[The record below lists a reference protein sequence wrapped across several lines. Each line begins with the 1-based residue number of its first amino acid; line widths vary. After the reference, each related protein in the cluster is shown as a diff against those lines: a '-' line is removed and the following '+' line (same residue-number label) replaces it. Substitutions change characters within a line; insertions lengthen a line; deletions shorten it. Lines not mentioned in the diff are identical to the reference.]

1 MVLASPL
8 WSKNTV
14 GSARLELYMANDIIH
29 QLDVAQESMQLSS
42 DEFQFHKEL
51 KSRVLDLATIER
63 SRRRHALCAVW
74 LKEGDDAQNSSI

>member
-1 MVLASPL
+1 
-8 WSKNTV
+8 
-14 GSARLELYMANDIIH
+14 MANDIIH
-29 QLDVAQESMQLSS
+29 QLDVAQESRQLSS

-63 SRRRHALCAVW
+63 SRCRQTSCAVW